1 MSRLDALKELL
12 AAPPDHS
19 DLDRIGWTRRKG
31 HTMNGTIKNMHTDKG
46 FGFIRGEDGKD
57 YFMHRSAVKNAK
69 FEELEAGR
77 EVRFEDSEGSKG
89 LRAEDVY
96 V

>member
-1 MSRLDALKELL
+1 MTRLDALKEIL
-12 AAPPDHS
+12 ATPPDS
-19 DLDRIGWTRRKG
+19 PDLDRIGWKRKG
-31 HTMNGTIKNMHTDKG
+31 RKMNGTIKNLHADKG

-69 FEELEAGR
+69 FEDLEAGQ

-89 LRAEDVY
+89 LRAEDVF